1 MFRRALPTTTRGP
14 PPRTRATTA
23 RDTKPLRCRQPPQS
37 QKVGKRESD
46 CHLADGPKPSSPG
59 FGGIWALKTKARHP
73 HPLPPA
79 SAGPLTP
86 PGRSLPAQSPDPRW
100 RRPPGPRPSHSHSPS
115 PAAAATS
122 KGRRLRG
129 RVSRP
134 ERPSL
139 TSFPVWAGGVGRRR
153 DGRNLAARE
162 APPQHGA
169 SGQQPRPLPSRG
181 TLGATRTR
189 KEGKEARSR
198 WCFGGRR
205 RTGADRTVALRCPSW
220 GRAYP
225 VCLGDVRKLAP
236 REGRGP
242 VLAR

>member
-14 PPRTRATTA
+14 SPRTRATTA
-23 RDTKPLRCRQPPQS
+23 WDTKPLRCRHS
-37 QKVGKRESD
+37 LKNQKVEKTKSD
-46 CHLADGPKPSSPG
+46 CRLADGPKPSSPTDS
-59 FGGIWALKTKARHP
+59 GGRWVLKNKARHP

-79 SAGPLTP
+79 FAGPLTP
-86 PGRSLPAQSPDPRW
+86 PGRSAAAQSPDPRW
-100 RRPPGPRPSHSHSPS
+100 RRPPGPRPSHFQSPS

-122 KGRRLRG
+122 EGRRLRG

-134 ERPSL
+134 ELSSL

-169 SGQQPRPLPSRG
+169 SCQQPRPLPSRG

-189 KEGKEARSR
+189 KEGKGARS
-198 WCFGGRR
+198 GGVSGQ
-205 RTGADRTVALRCPSW
+205 TKDR
-220 GRAYP
+220 G
-225 VCLGDVRKLAP
+225 
-236 REGRGP
+236 
-242 VLAR
+242 